1 MKIFIPLCCLFVLQ
15 LTATYSYAQKY
26 RNVDDTVRLNKEF
39 VRVSNEL
46 ADLNAKLTIA
56 ENDLPGYQSKVNQA
70 NNSSANA
77 ANESSNQASKATNG
91 SMGDAKKAKRKA
103 NRAYGEAKDYENSK
117 NRLNSQEIRIS
128 KYKSD
133 IIRKQKR
140 IQDLDAM
147 RVAINTKIMN
157 AATPQVIQL

>member
-1 MKIFIPLCCLFVLQ
+1 MKKFIPLCCLFALQ
-15 LTATYSYAQKY
+15 LSATYSYAQKY
-26 RNVDDTVRLNKEF
+26 RNAEDTARLNKEF

-46 ADLNAKLTIA
+46 VDLNAKLTIA

-103 NRAYGEAKDYENSK
+103 DRAYGEAKDYENAK
-117 NRLNSQEIRIS
+117 KRLNSQENRIT

-133 IIRKQKR
+133 IIRRQKR
-140 IQDLDAM
+140 IQDLDVM
-147 RVAINTKIMN
+147 RIAINTKIMN
-157 AATPQVIQL
+157 AATPQATQ